1 MKNTKIRVE
10 TELSGRG
17 RLRSISCKISAVLSA
32 ICRDLQV
39 LRDNPH
45 FSDVTPD
52 L

>member
-10 TELSGRG
+10 TELLGRG
-17 RLRSISCKISAVLSA
+17 RPGSISCKISAVLSA

-45 FSDVTPD
+45 FSDVAPNV
-52 L
+52 